1 MSTKATTLTSQIRIG
16 RCSSCGEILQE
27 LNPNAV
33 GYISHARRV
42 KHLDNGLCDRCYSLR
57 HSENSRAPE
66 FGEDYIKILEKIKES
81 GSLAVFV
88 CSIPDLDSSCIQNIG
103 EYLPS
108 NLIVVLNKKDVV
120 GMELD
125 DKQIASSALKRL
137 KAEKI
142 FPSKAIVTSP
152 MKDYHIRELLDLINS
167 MRQGKD
173 VYVLGAYSVGKSSLI
188 NAILRKYVNNTSRV
202 ISTSQVEG
210 TSLQVME
217 IPLDDESSLYD
228 TPGIF
233 NSKSMLSYV
242 NRMDWNAIVIK
253 EKKNPRILPSA
264 SGQAFL
270 LGGLS
275 VVEVKEGGKSNF
287 EFEMG
292 DDVTLTRIKS
302 NQIERTFN
310 SLIQSRS
317 AYPTSTDIASLDNLE
332 RKELVCPKEG
342 KMELTI
348 YGLVKIRFAA
358 AGQKIIVYVPNKV
371 GVRVIAIDE

>member
-81 GSLAVFV
+81 GALAVFV

-217 IPLDDESSLYD
+217 IPLDDESLSCRLIGTTTWRDVLMD
-228 TPGIF
+228 TTDFSYQFNGI
-233 NSKSMLSYV
+233 SYQ
-242 NRMDWNAIVIK
+242 IVILDAQLDIFS
-253 EKKNPRILPSA
+253 NL
-264 SGQAFL
+264 FL
-270 LGGLS
+270 S
-275 VVEVKEGGKSNF
+275 FSN
-287 EFEMG
+287 G
-292 DDVTLTRIKS
+292 
-302 NQIERTFN
+302 
-310 SLIQSRS
+310 
-317 AYPTSTDIASLDNLE
+317 E
-332 RKELVCPKEG
+332 RKTSLMVKSILGLDEIPKPDD
-342 KMELTI
+342 
-348 YGLVKIRFAA
+348 AA
-358 AGQKIIVYVPNKV
+358 DALAVAVTCSSSLAYLRLMN
-371 GVRVIAIDE
+371 EM